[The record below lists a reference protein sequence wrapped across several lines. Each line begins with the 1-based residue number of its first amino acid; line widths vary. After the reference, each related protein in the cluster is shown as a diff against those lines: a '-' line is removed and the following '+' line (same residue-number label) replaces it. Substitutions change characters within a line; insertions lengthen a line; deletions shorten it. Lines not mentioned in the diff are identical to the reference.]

1 MYKTVG
7 DQQKTLPKNNLCLN
21 QESMASHNCVVK
33 KKESGNLCKDQHQ
46 NEELS
51 LAPETSIIP
60 MKS

>member
-1 MYKTVG
+1 MYKTVE
-7 DQQKTLPKNNLCLN
+7 DQQKTMPKNNLCLN
-21 QESMASHNCVVK
+21 QESMASHNFVVK
-33 KKESGNLCKDQHQ
+33 KRKSGNLCKDQHQ